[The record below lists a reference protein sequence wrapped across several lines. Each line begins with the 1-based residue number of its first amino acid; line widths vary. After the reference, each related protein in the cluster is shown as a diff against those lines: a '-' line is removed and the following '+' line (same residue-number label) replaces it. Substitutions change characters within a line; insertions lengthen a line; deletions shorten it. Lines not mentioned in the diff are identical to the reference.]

1 MRDAAAK
8 PLARETRRA
17 ANGRTT
23 LRRWTDKTTHL
34 LWGRQGNDG
43 LLLKTV
49 VYALLVIVGFVY
61 VYPLLF
67 MISQSFKSLEDLLDP
82 TVGWIPR
89 RLDWDNYVQAWH
101 VLHYLK
107 ALGVSLLN
115 SVLPAVAQTASCA
128 IVGYGFAKYRFPG
141 KPVLFALMLIT
152 FVVPKQVIMIPMFLL
167 FKQYH
172 MLETP
177 LPFIVPGLFAQ
188 GLRGALF
195 ILIYVQFF
203 RTIPVALEEAAAIDG
218 AGAFKTFVRIILPIS
233 VPAIV
238 VVYLFSMVWH
248 WNETYLASLYLG
260 NAMTTLPQELK
271 TFNDAFKA
279 MYTGGAKVTDVNE
292 AIRMAGTLL
301 IVLPLL
307 ALYLFA
313 QKYFTQVVDK
323 TGLTGE

>member
-1 MRDAAAK
+1 MRDAPEVGRAVRIPADWRK
-8 PLARETRRA
+8 NARF
-17 ANGRTT
+17 
-23 LRRWTDKTTHL
+23 WTDKAKHL
-34 LWGRQGNDG
+34 LWGRQGSDG
-43 LLLKTV
+43 LALKTA
-49 VYALLVIVGFVY
+49 VYALLVIIGFVY

-67 MISQSFKSLEDLLDP
+67 MASQSFKSLQDLLDP

-89 RLDWDNYVQAWH
+89 SIDWNNYDQAWH
-101 VLHYLK
+101 VLHYMK
-107 ALGVSLLN
+107 ALGTSLLN
-115 SVLPAVAQTASCA
+115 SVLPAAAQTWSCA

-141 KPVLFALMLIT
+141 KPILFALMLIT
-152 FVVPKQVIMIPMFLL
+152 FVVPKQVVMIPMFLM

-195 ILIYVQFF
+195 VLIYVQFF
-203 RTIPVALEEAAAIDG
+203 RTIPDALEEAAAIDG
-218 AGAFKTFVRIILPIS
+218 AGALKTFFRIVLPIS

-238 VVYLFSMVWH
+238 VSFLFSMVWH

-279 MYTGGAKVTDVNE
+279 MYAAGAKVTDVNE

-307 ALYLFA
+307 ILYLFA
-313 QKYFTQVVDK
+313 QRYFTQVVDK

>member
-1 MRDAAAK
+1 MRDSPAAQSRTWK
-8 PLARETRRA
+8 ETDWRKKAR
-17 ANGRTT
+17 
-23 LRRWTDKTTHL
+23 LWTDRAKRL
-34 LWGRQGNDG
+34 MWGRQGNDG
-43 LLLKTV
+43 LMLKTA
-49 VYALLVIVGFVY
+49 VYALLVIIGFVY

-67 MISQSFKSLEDLLDP
+67 MVSQSFKSLEDLLDP

-89 RLDWDNYVQAWH
+89 RVEWNNYVQAWH
-101 VLHYLK
+101 VLHYMK
-107 ALGVSLLN
+107 ALGTSLLV
-115 SVLPAVAQTASCA
+115 SVLPAVAQTVSCA

-141 KPVLFALMLIT
+141 KPILFALMMIT
-152 FVVPKQVIMIPMFLL
+152 FVVPKQVVMIPMFLL

-188 GLRGALF
+188 ELRGALF
-195 ILIYVQFF
+195 VLIYVQFF
-203 RTIPVALEEAAAIDG
+203 RTIPDALEEAASIDG
-218 AGAFKTFVRIILPIS
+218 AGALKTFYRIILPIS

-238 VVYLFSMVWH
+238 VVFLFSMVWH
-248 WNETYLASLYLG
+248 WNETYLGSLYLG
-260 NAMTTLPQELK
+260 NAMSTLPQELK

-307 ALYLFA
+307 ILYLFA
-313 QKYFTQVVDK
+313 QRYFTQVVDK